1 MKAQKADLGPNLK
14 SHSLLFDE
22 PSSLRTYSI
31 DQGEVPASLRRL
43 LVPDSKPDLVLQ
55 PGSIEDLATSVQY
68 AQQKGIALVP
78 RGAST
83 FGMGGSVPHHGGIL
97 LDFSTKREIYEFDKE
112 KETIRVGAG
121 CRWADVSSYIEQ
133 FGMDLCTYPTSWFST
148 VGGWVSTGGCG
159 IGCTR
164 YGSFHDLVEALT
176 VVTASG
182 EIQRLTKEHPELSYF
197 LGTEGQMGAIW
208 DVTFKVRHKPARQVP
223 FLILFDSNKA
233 CLECAQDL
241 LAEFKPYHLKF
252 LDAFRVHEIN
262 HLTREEHP
270 NLKPGMELPEKP
282 TLLVC
287 FEEGTDDF
295 REWAKKKAL
304 FVQSDYKAHLLWR
317 ERMFPLRVKR
327 IAPGLLASELILP
340 VPKVA
345 EFAEHTAS
353 LGKRFG
359 VQLANEC
366 YFLNDGTAL
375 TLPVYTFR
383 AKNGIDEAL
392 KSSLAY
398 VLTQAGIRMGG
409 RPYGIG
415 IWNSP
420 FLKHKY
426 GSKLGSLR
434 KFKKNVDSAWLFN
447 PGKFFELSFRTGV
460 FGKIAALPLKSSLV
474 PYWTAIQPV
483 FASVLASKTKLGPR
497 DAGATNG
504 TDLILN
510 NEELCSKCGSC
521 ISVCPAYIDTKDE
534 RTTARGKL
542 QLGKWILN
550 SGSIT
555 AEEANVLSLCMHC
568 GACTDVCQSRL
579 DLVPVWDEL
588 ERRVEQQFGRDAVQ
602 IDRFVKSVESKK
614 IMGVPYARGAEV
626 LIGRKPE

>member
-1 MKAQKADLGPNLK
+1 MKAQKADLARHLS

-22 PSSLRTYSI
+22 PSSLRVYSF
-31 DQGEVPASLRRL
+31 DQGEVPASLRKL
-43 LVPDSKPDLVLQ
+43 LLPNSEPDLVLQ
-55 PGSIEDLATSVQY
+55 PGLLEDLKKSVLY
-68 AQQKGIALVP
+68 ARETGIALVP

-83 FGMGGSVPHHGGIL
+83 FGMGGAVPHHGGIL
-97 LDFSTKREIYEFDKE
+97 LDFSTRREIYDFNKE
-112 KETIRVGAG
+112 KGTIQVGAG
-121 CRWADVSSYIEQ
+121 CRWADVSNYIQQ

-148 VGGWVSTGGCG
+148 VGGWASTGGCG

-164 YGSFHDLVEALT
+164 YGSFHDLIEALN

-182 EIQRLTKEHPELSYF
+182 EIRRFTREDPEFRCF

-208 DVTFKVRHKPARQVP
+208 DVTFKIRRKPARQTP
-223 FLILFDSNKA
+223 FLILFDSTHA
-233 CLECAQDL
+233 ALECAQEL
-241 LAEFKPYHLKF
+241 LAKFKPYHLKF
-252 LDAFRVHEIN
+252 LDAMRVHEIN
-262 HLTREEHP
+262 HLLHEEHP
-270 NLKPGMELPEKP
+270 NLKPGMELAEKP
-282 TLLVC
+282 TLLAC
-287 FEEGTDDF
+287 FEEEADEF
-295 REWAKKKAL
+295 RQWAQKKAL
-304 FVQSDYKAHLLWR
+304 FVVSDYKAHLLWR

-340 VPKVA
+340 LPKVA
-345 EFAEHTAS
+345 EYADHAAN
-353 LGKRFG
+353 LGERFG
-359 VQLANEC
+359 VQLATEC

-375 TLPVYTFR
+375 TLPVYTFK

-426 GSKLGSLR
+426 GSKLTAL
-434 KFKKNVDSAWLFN
+434 KNFKKQNDADYLFN
-447 PGKFFELSFRTGV
+447 PGKFFDLRFRTGA
-460 FGKIAALPLKSSLV
+460 FGKLAALPLKSSLV
-474 PYWTAIQPV
+474 PIWTSLQPF
-483 FASVLASKTKLGPR
+483 FASVLTSKTSDHSR
-497 DAGATNG
+497 NS
-504 TDLILN
+504 DLILD

-550 SGSIT
+550 GGSIT
-555 AEEANVLSLCMHC
+555 AEEANVLFLCMHC

-579 DLVPVWDEL
+579 DLVPVWDDL
-588 ERRVEQQFGRDAVQ
+588 EQRVEQQFGKNLQRVDA
-602 IDRFVKSVESKK
+602 FVKSVEAKK